1 MDAGV
6 RERAYELRG
15 TLATVLPLFGVDAAG
30 VRLIGWA
37 DGDCVKMRGLGCCCW
52 MGMRQSSPGQRPRL
66 WGRVSQRAKAVVLV
80 DVVALVALDLATPPT
95 WSDPGG
101 PALQLPLARRV
112 NYRRGGNDLRDN
124 ATGTSDGYS
133 PVSKGGHYDV
143 YDGGIAFDDV
153 IEWEVEL
160 LRRHARI
167 QSSGPPTPS
176 AQEQSPT
183 LNGE

>member
-1 MDAGV
+1 VNAGV
-6 RERAYELRG
+6 RDRAYELRG

-52 MGMRQSSPGQRPRL
+52 IGMRHSSPGQRPRL

-101 PALQLPLARRV
+101 PALQLHLARRV
-112 NYRRGGNDLRDN
+112 NYRRGEMICGTTQLVPLMDTPQYPRRRQMACAPESFMDAGGSSRCADPKDVFVWFSDL
-124 ATGTSDGYS
+124 A
-133 PVSKGGHYDV
+133 
-143 YDGGIAFDDV
+143 
-153 IEWEVEL
+153 
-160 LRRHARI
+160 
-167 QSSGPPTPS
+167 
-176 AQEQSPT
+176 
-183 LNGE
+183 

>member
-1 MDAGV
+1 MITARTQRRRRWRSSAQVDAGV

-15 TLATVLPLFGVDAAG
+15 TLATVLPLFDVDAAG
-30 VRLIGWA
+30 VRLICWA

-101 PALQLPLARRV
+101 PALQLHLVRRV

-133 PVSKGGHYDV
+133 PVSAETP
-143 YDGGIAFDDV
+143 DGKC
-153 IEWEVEL
+153 
-160 LRRHARI
+160 
-167 QSSGPPTPS
+167 S
-176 AQEQSPT
+176 
-183 LNGE
+183 

>member
-1 MDAGV
+1 MMMMRPVGSAGLEV
-6 RERAYELRG
+6 GDYREDPAAATLEIIGAGGRRRSRAYELRG

-80 DVVALVALDLATPPT
+80 DVVALVAQDLATPPT

-101 PALQLPLARRV
+101 PALQLHLARRG
-112 NYRRGGNDLRDN
+112 NYRRRGNDLRDN

-133 PVSKGGHYDV
+133 PVSAETP
-143 YDGGIAFDDV
+143 DGKC
-153 IEWEVEL
+153 
-160 LRRHARI
+160 
-167 QSSGPPTPS
+167 S
-176 AQEQSPT
+176 
-183 LNGE
+183 